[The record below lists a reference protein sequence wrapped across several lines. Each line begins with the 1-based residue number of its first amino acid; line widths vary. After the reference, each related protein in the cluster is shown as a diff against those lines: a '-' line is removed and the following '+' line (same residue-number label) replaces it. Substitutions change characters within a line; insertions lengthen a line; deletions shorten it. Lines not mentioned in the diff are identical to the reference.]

1 MMAIR
6 HRYALAAIVGVVVG
20 CGTTAPGTVQQ
31 SASSTPVHTYNA
43 HVVRVVDG
51 DTIRCDVSLGWG
63 VWLQDQSV
71 RLRGIDAPE
80 MRGDERPAGI
90 ASRNALTELLD
101 YRNVTLR
108 TDGDKRGKYGRMI
121 VDVWVGQV
129 NVNDWMVAN
138 GHAEIY
144 E

>member
-1 MMAIR
+1 MATR
-6 HRYALAAIVGVVVG
+6 HRYALTAFVGVAVG

-31 SASSTPVHTYNA
+31 SASSTPVHAYNA

-101 YRNVTLR
+101 YRTVTLR

-129 NVNDWMVAN
+129 NANDWMVAN

>member
-1 MMAIR
+1 
-6 HRYALAAIVGVVVG
+6 
-20 CGTTAPGTVQQ
+20 
-31 SASSTPVHTYNA
+31 
-43 HVVRVVDG
+43 
-51 DTIRCDVSLGWG
+51 
-63 VWLQDQSV
+63 V

-101 YRNVTLR
+101 YRTVTLR

-129 NVNDWMVAN
+129 NANDWMVAN

>member
-1 MMAIR
+1 MATR

-20 CGTTAPGTVQQ
+20 CGTAAPGTGQQ
-31 SASSTPVHTYNA
+31 AAAATPVHTYNA

-80 MRGDERPAGI
+80 MRGDARPAGI

-101 YRNVTLR
+101 YRTVTLR

-129 NVNDWMVAN
+129 NANDWMVAN